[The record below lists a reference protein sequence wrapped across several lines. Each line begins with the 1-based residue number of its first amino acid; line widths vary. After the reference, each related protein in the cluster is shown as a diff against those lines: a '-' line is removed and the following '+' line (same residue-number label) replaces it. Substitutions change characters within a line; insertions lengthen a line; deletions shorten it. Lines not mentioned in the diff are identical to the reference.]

1 MRTAAIFDLDGTL
14 ISLSGERRLIPWMI
28 FTFRMNPFKL
38 VPYVFRSLNDGNF
51 FSTKLYYRGEK
62 IKKMESLASY
72 FFSEERVKKIV
83 FREAIK
89 EIEKHKKEG
98 RKLVLL
104 TGSPEFL
111 AKNFTFLGFDTVI
124 GSHLEKNGKLFTGE
138 LLQYPSGEIKRE
150 IVKELAKKEGLN
162 LEESFGFGNSTADSK
177 FLGLLGHPVAVNPS
191 RRLRKIAK
199 EMGWEIRFWR

>member
-1 MRTAAIFDLDGTL
+1 MKTAAIFDLDGTL
-14 ISLSGERRLIPWMI
+14 ISLSGERRFIPWMI

-38 VPYVFRSLNDGNF
+38 VPYVFRSFKDGNF

-62 IKKMESLASY
+62 IRKMESLASY
-72 FFSEERVKKIV
+72 FFSEEKVKKMV
-83 FREAIK
+83 FKEAIK

-111 AKNFTFLGFDTVI
+111 AKNFAFLGFDTVI
-124 GSHLEKNGKLFTGE
+124 GSRLEKNEELFTGE

-162 LEESFGFGNSTADSK
+162 LKESFGFGNSGADLK
-177 FLGLLGHPVAVNPS
+177 FLELLGHPVAVNPS
-191 RRLRKIAK
+191 RTLRKK
-199 EMGWEIRFWR
+199 TREMAWEIRQWK